1 MDKYLN
7 NYKIYILL
15 YIHLNTILQ
24 QQNQDF

>member
-7 NYKIYILL
+7 NNKIYILL
-15 YIHLNTILQ
+15 YIYLNTISQ